1 MRATARE
8 SQVGPQRSRVPCRNR
23 DQPMSYQQEG
33 TSNEKRDQA
42 CGDMKESFSVSDS
55 KPLGDQPRSHD
66 PARVATIA
74 TGTATATSRARAVR
88 LGSER

>member
-66 PARVATIA
+66 PARVCDDRYRNGDSDEQSPGRE
-74 TGTATATSRARAVR
+74 TG
-88 LGSER
+88 E